1 MTEEK
6 NDKKYTTI
14 SIPTPLA
21 EKIKKRIEG
30 TGFNSLS
37 SYVTY
42 VLREVISGIEEET
55 EEAFTKEDEEKVK
68 ERLRALGYLD
78 WGKKHAKTTRWKT
91 N

>member
-1 MTEEK
+1 MAEEK
-6 NDKKYTTI
+6 EEKGKYTTV

-30 TGFNSLS
+30 TGFNSIS

-42 VLREVISGIEEET
+42 VLRELLASMEEEEK
-55 EEAFTKEDEEKVK
+55 EEVFSKEDEEKIK

-78 WGKKHAKTTRWKT
+78 
-91 N
+91 

>member
-1 MTEEK
+1 MPTEKEEK
-6 NDKKYTTI
+6 GKYTTV

-30 TGFNSLS
+30 TGFNSIS

-42 VLREVISGIEEET
+42 VLRELMANTEEE
-55 EEAFTKEDEEKVK
+55 EVFSKEDEEKIK

-78 WGKKHAKTTRWKT
+78 
-91 N
+91 

>member
-6 NDKKYTTI
+6 EANKYTTI

-21 EKIKKRIEG
+21 IKIKKRIEG

-42 VLREVISGIEEET
+42 VLCEVISNIEDEEQDD
-55 EEAFTKEDEEKVK
+55 AFSKEDEEKVK

-78 WGKKHAKTTRWKT
+78 
-91 N
+91 

>member
-6 NDKKYTTI
+6 EDKKFTTV

-21 EKIKKRIEG
+21 DKIKKRIEG
-30 TGFNSLS
+30 TGFTSLS

-42 VLREVISGIEEET
+42 VLREVISNMEEET
-55 EEAFTKEDEEKVK
+55 EEAFSKEDEEKVK

-78 WGKKHAKTTRWKT
+78 
-91 N
+91 

>member
-6 NDKKYTTI
+6 DEKKYTTI

-21 EKIKKRIEG
+21 EKIKKRIIG

-55 EEAFTKEDEEKVK
+55 EEAFSKEDEEKVK

-78 WGKKHAKTTRWKT
+78 
-91 N
+91 

>member
-1 MTEEK
+1 MAEPK
-6 NDKKYTTI
+6 DDKKYTTI

-42 VLREVISGIEEET
+42 VLREVISGIEEEQ

-78 WGKKHAKTTRWKT
+78 
-91 N
+91 

>member
-1 MTEEK
+1 MTEQKE
-6 NDKKYTTI
+6 DKKYTTI

-21 EKIKKRIEG
+21 EKIKKRIKG

-42 VLREVISGIEEET
+42 VLREVISGIEEEQ

-68 ERLRALGYLD
+68 DRLRALGYLD
-78 WGKKHAKTTRWKT
+78 
-91 N
+91 